1 MKVTHICLAG
11 PVTDGWNYQDNLLTK
26 YQEKLGY
33 NVSIITSE
41 WIWTEKGKLGK
52 CEKHDYVNAD
62 GVRTIRLPMKGK
74 DDFNRKFKK
83 YPALYETLEK
93 LSPDVLFIHGVAFL
107 DTKTIVE
114 FLKKHPTVVAY
125 ADNHAD
131 FSNSATN
138 WLSKNVLH
146 KIIWKHYAQ
155 LLVSYVKKFYGVLPV
170 RVDFLSEVYG
180 IPREKCE
187 LLVMGADDELV
198 QKAAAPETRARIR
211 SKYGI
216 ADDDFL
222 IMTGGKIDAWKTQT
236 LLLMQAVRNIDNPK
250 VKLIVFGSVASE
262 LKEQVD
268 KLTDGNRVQYI
279 GWVQARDSYPL
290 FASADLVCFPGRH
303 SVF

>member
-138 WLSKNVLH
+138 WLSKNVCI
-146 KIIWKHYAQ
+146 K
-155 LLVSYVKKFYGVLPV
+155 S
-170 RVDFLSEVYG
+170 
-180 IPREKCE
+180 
-187 LLVMGADDELV
+187 
-198 QKAAAPETRARIR
+198 
-211 SKYGI
+211 
-216 ADDDFL
+216 
-222 IMTGGKIDAWKTQT
+222 
-236 LLLMQAVRNIDNPK
+236 
-250 VKLIVFGSVASE
+250 FGSTTLSSWFRMSRSFMEYCRFV
-262 LKEQVD
+262 L
-268 KLTDGNRVQYI
+268 I
-279 GWVQARDSYPL
+279 
-290 FASADLVCFPGRH
+290 F
-303 SVF
+303 SVRSMEFQEKNVSF